1 MKILIY
7 GTGAVGG
14 YLLALLT
21 KNKLNVSSVSRGETY
36 KTLQSNPL
44 SLNSKTHGSFTIDVL
59 TIDSPENDYPDLI
72 IYCVKSYHN
81 DVAITEL
88 KKYVGK
94 DTLILSLQNG
104 FEGIGKLKQTF
115 DSNNVLSGAI
125 YIDVVVQSLGEIVH
139 LGDKARIVMGF
150 EDANIDKNA
159 SLTEFSNLFIESGID
174 LLIPNDIKKELWKKF
189 IGLVSFAGPTTAANL
204 RLNFLLETSLGRN
217 FIQGT
222 LEEAWNVAHALGIDV
237 KKSFIDDTFKKGL
250 MNAED
255 FLSSMHTDFMKGNP
269 LELNSLNGYIVKL
282 AYELGIQVPI
292 NKTICAILESY
303 INGKRKKT
311 IM

>member
-21 KNKLNVSSVSRGETY
+21 KNKLSVSSVSRGKLY
-36 KTLQSNPL
+36 KKLRSEPLIFTSNI
-44 SLNSKTHGSFTIDVL
+44 HGSFTLDVS
-59 TIDSPENDYPDLI
+59 TINSPQNNYPDLI

-81 DVAITEL
+81 DFAITDL

-94 DTLILSLQNG
+94 NTLILSLQNG

-125 YIDVVVQSLGEIVH
+125 YIDVVVQSLGQIVH
-139 LGDKARIVMGF
+139 LGDKAKIVMGS
-150 EDANIDKNA
+150 EEGNVHGYKNA
-159 SLTEFSNLFIESGID
+159 SLTRIANLFIESGIN

-189 IGLVSFAGPTTAANL
+189 ISLVSFAGPTTAANL
-204 RLNFLLETSLGRN
+204 RLHRLLETSLGRN

-222 LEEAWNVAHALGIDV
+222 FEEAWNVACTLGVDI
-237 KKSFIDDTFKKGL
+237 KKSFIDDTLKNML

-255 FLSSMHTDFMKGNP
+255 FLSSMHTDFIKGNP
-269 LELNSLNGYIVKL
+269 LELDSLNGYVVKL
-282 AYELGIQVPI
+282 GNELGIQVPI
-292 NKTICAILESY
+292 NQTICAILESS
-303 INGKRKKT
+303 IKGKRKK
-311 IM
+311 

>member
-21 KNKLNVSSVSRGETY
+21 KIKLNVSSFSRCETY

-104 FEGIGKLKQTF
+104 FEGIK
-115 DSNNVLSGAI
+115 
-125 YIDVVVQSLGEIVH
+125 
-139 LGDKARIVMGF
+139 
-150 EDANIDKNA
+150 
-159 SLTEFSNLFIESGID
+159 
-174 LLIPNDIKKELWKKF
+174 
-189 IGLVSFAGPTTAANL
+189 
-204 RLNFLLETSLGRN
+204 
-217 FIQGT
+217 
-222 LEEAWNVAHALGIDV
+222 
-237 KKSFIDDTFKKGL
+237 
-250 MNAED
+250 
-255 FLSSMHTDFMKGNP
+255 
-269 LELNSLNGYIVKL
+269 
-282 AYELGIQVPI
+282 
-292 NKTICAILESY
+292 
-303 INGKRKKT
+303 
-311 IM
+311 